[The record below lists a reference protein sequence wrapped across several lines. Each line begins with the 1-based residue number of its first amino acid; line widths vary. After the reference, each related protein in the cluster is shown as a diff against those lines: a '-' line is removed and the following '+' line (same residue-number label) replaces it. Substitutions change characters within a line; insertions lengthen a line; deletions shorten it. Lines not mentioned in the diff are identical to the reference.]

1 MSNETG
7 LFSSLLNKTMAAD
20 SKKEERVGGYSQ
32 EIALNSLSYT
42 EKLKNKFRSAGQH
55 LFFASRSIFH
65 YRKKHTRQS
74 QHFPLY
80 SRSQLAHSGEA
91 SSEPVILSRAEP
103 CFIVHGTSW
112 KGAIVGCGEYSHSIP
127 VKGKLSGLS
136 PTQQSPG
143 GRQRGEEVELR
154 ANWNPWSVSKSKESE
169 DTTSRKGIYNVCVC
183 VQKDPDGLGAGH
195 MSGEKG

>member
-1 MSNETG
+1 MSNETR
-7 LFSSLLNKTMAAD
+7 LFSSLLNETMAAD
-20 SKKEERVGGYSQ
+20 SKMEERVEGCSQ
-32 EIALNSLSYT
+32 EIALNSLWKYLSST
-42 EKLKNKFRSAGQH
+42 EKLKNKLGSAGQH
-55 LFFASRSIFH
+55 LFFSSRFIFH

-80 SRSQLAHSGEA
+80 SCSQLAHSGEA
-91 SSEPVILSRAEP
+91 SSEPVILSRAEA

-154 ANWNPWSVSKSKESE
+154 AN
-169 DTTSRKGIYNVCVC
+169 
-183 VQKDPDGLGAGH
+183 
-195 MSGEKG
+195 

>member
-1 MSNETG
+1 MSNETR
-7 LFSSLLNKTMAAD
+7 LFSSLLNETMAAD
-20 SKKEERVGGYSQ
+20 SKEEERVGGYSQ
-32 EIALNSLSYT
+32 EIALNSLWKYLSST
-42 EKLKNKFRSAGQH
+42 EKLKNKFRSEGQH
-55 LFFASRSIFH
+55 LFFANRSIFH

-74 QHFPLY
+74 EHFPLY

-154 ANWNPWSVSKSKESE
+154 ANLNP
-169 DTTSRKGIYNVCVC
+169 
-183 VQKDPDGLGAGH
+183 
-195 MSGEKG
+195 